1 MRRQPSALDSASDL
15 DKREDEYWHAVS
27 RNNRLRK
34 AQDAGYLTEEG
45 YRMLRDDREYNRY
58 SEENNPYER
67 RSDSLS

>member
-15 DKREDEYWHAVS
+15 DKLEDEYWHAVS

-34 AQDAGYLTEEG
+34 ARDAGYLTEEG